1 MEKCMEINA
10 QLLLLYSS
18 KHIRFNNFPR
28 YVLQTNTK
36 SFFKNVQYM
45 ELMLVFKTSC
55 TLNSLNF
62 YNNMYGQRHAVQKES
77 NLILCV
83 NLFNTRDRL
92 TAQTELKTLIVQ
104 RIYAQENLYVFR
116 SYVVLIHGLLV
127 RHQFLVFKNLLTFLS
142 ESFIL
147 NI

>member
-1 MEKCMEINA
+1 MHSFYYCIH
-10 QLLLLYSS
+10 Q
-18 KHIRFNNFPR
+18 
-28 YVLQTNTK
+28 NT
-36 SFFKNVQYM
+36 SVSTIFHVMFCRRTQSLFFKNVQYM

-147 NI
+147 NSLIRITS